1 MEKGEEMTYHRAI
14 LRLTYTALEET
25 LHLPEGARVVGLE
38 HNPDNFQLARIGL
51 IVEHPDLPEWEP
63 GEQPISVSIEYT
75 GEPVIGIVP
84 FTRFKRWL

>member
-1 MEKGEEMTYHRAI
+1 MTYHRA
-14 LRLTYTALEET
+14 LLKVTYTALEEA
-25 LHLPEGARVVGLE
+25 LNLPDGARIIGLDQDSIHFKLGQVGL
-38 HNPDNFQLARIGL
+38 I
-51 IVEHPDLPEWEP
+51 IEHPDLPEWGP